1 MHIRRLLSDL
11 FEDYVHELRNI
22 GAAYDETQLADRI
35 NPFLTLKFFDL
46 LPEEYHHLIK
56 SLKSYSVP
64 CWYSESGS
72 KMAIIACFPHW
83 EVVEELL
90 QIPQLN
96 LPGCWEDLVNFGN
109 VWNNRSWNYLPRS
122 EKIVEDR
129 PLLMGILN
137 VTPDSFSDGGKFY
150 DPEIAFRHAMEM
162 EAAGADIIDI
172 GAESTRPGAQAVDV
186 TEEWH
191 RLQPVFQK
199 LKKHIKISISIDTY
213 KSEIASRALAEG
225 ADIVNDISGLRFDKK
240 MAEVVARADCPV
252 ILMHIKGTPRDMQKN
267 PYYENLMEELFT
279 FFLEQIGYARE
290 SGIEKIILDPGIGFG
305 KRYEDNFEIIR
316 RLEEFRVLG
325 FPLLVGPSR
334 KSFIGRSLD
343 VEVEDRLM
351 GTAAAVALTIQN
363 GANIVRVHDVREMKQ
378 VVQISQAIKSEK
390 NF

>member
-1 MHIRRLLSDL
+1 
-11 FEDYVHELRNI
+11 
-22 GAAYDETQLADRI
+22 
-35 NPFLTLKFFDL
+35 
-46 LPEEYHHLIK
+46 
-56 SLKSYSVP
+56 
-64 CWYSESGS
+64 
-72 KMAIIACFPHW
+72 
-83 EVVEELL
+83 
-90 QIPQLN
+90 
-96 LPGCWEDLVNFGN
+96 
-109 VWNNRSWNYLPRS
+109 
-122 EKIVEDR
+122 
-129 PLLMGILN
+129 
-137 VTPDSFSDGGKFY
+137 
-150 DPEIAFRHAMEM
+150 MEM

-240 MAEVVARADCPV
+240 MAEVVARADCPA